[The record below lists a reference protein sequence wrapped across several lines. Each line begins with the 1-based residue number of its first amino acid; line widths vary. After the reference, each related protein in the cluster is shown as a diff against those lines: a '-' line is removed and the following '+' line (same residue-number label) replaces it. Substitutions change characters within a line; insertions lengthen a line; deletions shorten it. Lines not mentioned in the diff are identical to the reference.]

1 MASLGL
7 RLAGAALF
15 AAVLLAA
22 VLLATS
28 VSAQPTLRACGA
40 LLDAAERAYTEQSY
54 ESAESLSLDCVYAGN
69 ASPEDLARA
78 HRLLAL
84 TYIKADRLGDARLM
98 VVKLVGADPGYA
110 PDPTVEL
117 PSYVALVGAVKAQLR
132 VSVSEPPAAQ
142 AAPDAPAPVRASEP
156 PAPVRASE
164 PPAPTEASDAPALV
178 RVNVNTVDAE
188 TLDTV
193 PGIGP
198 VLAQRIIA
206 YRERHGP
213 FRHVNDLQDVSGI
226 GERSLVQM
234 AAYVTV
240 GSGEIVV
247 PVRGHSLPEP
257 VVDADPGQPAALVN
271 VNTASA
277 SELEALPRIGPA
289 LAQRIIDFRTE
300 YGPFGSV
307 DELELVRGIGPRTVD
322 AFAHLVTV
330 E

>member
-28 VSAQPTLRACGA
+28 VSAQPAPRACGS

-54 ESAESLSLDCVYAGN
+54 ESAESLSLDCVYAGD

-117 PSYVALVGAVKAQLR
+117 PSYVALVEAVRAQLR
-132 VSVSEPPAAQ
+132 VSVLTTQE
-142 AAPDAPAPVRASEP
+142 APDAPAPVRT
-156 PAPVRASE
+156 SE
-164 PPAPTEASDAPALV
+164 PPAPTDASDASALV

-198 VLAQRIIA
+198 VLAGRIIA

-226 GERSLVQM
+226 GERSLAQM
-234 AAYVTV
+234 VPYVTV

-257 VVDADPGQPAALVN
+257 AADARPASPAQLVN

-277 SELEALPRIGPA
+277 SELETLPRIGPA

-307 DELELVRGIGPRTVD
+307 DELELVQGIGPRTVD